1 MAPDNAS
8 ILIHEASVL
17 GPKGEPRHLEIW
29 LGDVTARTGPKATD
43 LLVISAF
50 PDDYIPVPGT
60 VVERL
65 LQLGINVEAEAASKD
80 EDWRQAWNCW
90 VSRPLRHPHVGQ
102 LICFEHGFDTKP
114 ESVVGNVFRTVR
126 ELLTLGRP
134 GTPDM
139 KPVETLRMP
148 LLSTG
153 QQQASRREMLRAIIT
168 QAFLHLAAGLPVQR
182 VQLFLRPGS
191 QGLESL
197 LVELG
202 VCLEE
207 SRHQWQG
214 GLWNEAPPDQDLFMS
229 YRHGDIGLVTPLLAS
244 LKAIRPGISIFI
256 DHEHLTPGHHW
267 KLELLKAMARCR
279 KALCLITDTYPDSL
293 ECVDEFH
300 AALLRSRHQS
310 GFLLPVLNLRR
321 RRLSDLPD
329 SMRRVQGIT
338 STLPKEPAD
347 ALAQRLL
354 PHLVPAPQRERIPH
368 SKEMRGPAAVS

>member
-1 MAPDNAS
+1 MPIDSAP
-8 ILIHEASVL
+8 ILIHEVSIL
-17 GPKGEPRHLEIW
+17 GPRSEPKRLEIW
-29 LGDVTARTGPKATD
+29 LGDVTARVGPTAAD

-65 LQLGINVEAEAASKD
+65 LQLGINVESEAASKAQ
-80 EDWRQAWNCW
+80 DWRKAWNCW
-90 VSRPLRHPHVGQ
+90 VSRPLGRPQVGQ
-102 LICFEHGFDTKP
+102 LICFEHGWDARP

-126 ELLTLGRP
+126 ELLSLGEP
-134 GTPDM
+134 GAQAM
-139 KPVETLRMP
+139 RSVETLRMP

-153 QQQASRREMLRAIIT
+153 QQQASRREMLRALIT
-168 QAFLHLAAGLPVQR
+168 QAFLHLAAGLPVKR

-191 QGLESL
+191 RGLESL

-207 SRHQWQG
+207 NRHQWQG
-214 GLWNEAPPDQDLFMS
+214 GLWNQAPPEQDLFMS
-229 YRHGDIGLVTPLLAS
+229 YRHGDLNLVTPLLQS
-244 LKAIRPGISIFI
+244 LKALHPGISIFI
-256 DHEHLTPGHHW
+256 DHEHLVPGHHW

-279 KALCLITDTYPDSL
+279 RALCLITDTYPDSV

-300 AALLRSRHQS
+300 AALLRSQHQG
-310 GFLLPVLNLRR
+310 GFLLPVLNLRN

-329 SMRRVQGIT
+329 SMRRVQGIP
-338 STLPKEPAD
+338 SGLPKESAD

-354 PHLVPAPQRERIPH
+354 PHLIP
-368 SKEMRGPAAVS
+368 SPNPTGECSN